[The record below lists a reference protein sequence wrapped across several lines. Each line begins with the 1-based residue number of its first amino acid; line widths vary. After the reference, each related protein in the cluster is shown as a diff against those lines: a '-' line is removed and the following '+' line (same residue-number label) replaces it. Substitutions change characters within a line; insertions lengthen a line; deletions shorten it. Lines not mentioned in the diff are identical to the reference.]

1 MTPQQLAEHEVSSF
15 IAEEILERR
24 SKAYRVWR
32 KRKAELGD
40 ANAFLRSQVGTIR
53 SVAGELLCAEI
64 PWAADEALVRAELR
78 RLAK

>member
-1 MTPQQLAEHEVSSF
+1 MTPQQFAEHEVSSF

-24 SKAYRVWR
+24 EKAYRVWR

-40 ANAFLRSQVGTIR
+40 ANEFLRSQMGTIR
-53 SVAGELLCAEI
+53 SVAGELLSSDLS
-64 PWAADEALVRAELR
+64 WATDEALVRAELR